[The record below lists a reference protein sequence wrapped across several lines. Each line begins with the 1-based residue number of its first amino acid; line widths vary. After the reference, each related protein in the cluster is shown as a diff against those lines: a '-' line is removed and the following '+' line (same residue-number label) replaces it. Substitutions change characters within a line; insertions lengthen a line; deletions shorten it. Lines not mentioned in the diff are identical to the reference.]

1 MILSEPSQHFIQ
13 MASSSKKDVLK
24 STRQLSEETVNQLR
38 MHLQGAAAGV
48 GATVTETDY
57 PMNSNINPAAD

>member
-1 MILSEPSQHFIQ
+1 

-24 STRQLSEETVNQLR
+24 STRQLSEETFNQLR